1 MEPVHRQRLQRRFGP
16 KLRDKRLGIPDN
28 YEYMDPGLIRILK
41 QRVPP
46 HLRLTPTQ
54 TAHIEARSEPHS

>member
-1 MEPVHRQRLQRRFGP
+1 MEPVHRQRRFGP
-16 KLRDKRLGIPDN
+16 KLRDKRLVVLGIPDN

-46 HLRLTPTQ
+46 HRRLTPTQ
-54 TAHIEARSEPHS
+54 SAHLEARSEPHS